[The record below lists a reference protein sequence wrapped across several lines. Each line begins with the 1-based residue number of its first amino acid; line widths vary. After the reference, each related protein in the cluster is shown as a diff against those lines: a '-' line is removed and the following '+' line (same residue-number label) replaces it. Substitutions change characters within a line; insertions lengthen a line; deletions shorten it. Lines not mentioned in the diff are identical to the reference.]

1 MSLWIKKNFELKSNF
16 SYYTIFDG
24 TACNAEHQTSI
35 VTITGFKN
43 NKNLRSY
50 SASVAFLDITG
61 VYNLKKWREKPSY
74 HLCIIKK
81 DENSFKSKHF
91 EEIHKK
97 TKTCNSKKC
106 NSRMVSSLKQCQV

>member
-43 NKNLRSY
+43 NKNLRLY

-91 EEIHKK
+91 EEIYKK
-97 TKTCNSKKC
+97 TKTCNSKKY
-106 NSRMVSSLKQCQV
+106 NSGMVSYLKQCQV